1 MSSKKAPINARID
14 EAAARG
20 LKAEA
25 QARGMSTTD
34 VLNEIIREHQATSG
48 PTGAERKIA
57 ALEAVIK
64 EQERQ
69 VRKHTGRATPRKR
82 RMSLTITH
90 EAAQRLETEAAAS
103 GMTKSEL
110 IDHAIMSSTDRKR
123 RMTIQPAPALNASV

>member
-1 MSSKKAPINARID
+1 MSNKKAPINARID
-14 EAAARG
+14 EAAARA
-20 LKAEA
+20 LKSEA
-25 QARGMSTTD
+25 AARNMSTTD
-34 VLNEIIREHQATSG
+34 ILNEIIREHQATSG

-57 ALEAVIK
+57 ALEAVIQ

-110 IDHAIMSSTDRKR
+110 IDHAIMSTDRKR
-123 RMTIQPAPALNASV
+123 RMTIQPAPALSASA